1 MKKYCVLMLFFYFIS
16 VIPGF
21 AMKVIVNEGTDRKVP
36 SRCSGPSE
44 SYYEETDEQQTDS
57 VPDEYMQ
64 QTVYEKNNENN
75 TEKYELVYKKLLG
88 ENIRSELAGTRWNY
102 PVNNIVQK
110 EEIKPQTDEK
120 NINNETNQQEVTVK
134 RYLREAADYYYID
147 TIESPNDVIPA
158 GFEIYS
164 QQ

>member
-1 MKKYCVLMLFFYFIS
+1 MLFFYFIS

>member
-134 RYLREAADYYYID
+134 RYLREAADYYFID
-147 TIESPNDVIPA
+147 TIGSPNDVIPA
-158 GFEIYS
+158 GFEVYS